1 MWKPIVIGGL
11 MASTLLAVTALPG
24 ATASSYNIPAGSM
37 HRIDAKTEIQ
47 VINCYQ
53 AQWGEKCMVKYYENG
68 QLIGNGNAT
77 EMWAEDV
84 VNWEKRYWATQGK
97 APPSPGGGAQAA
109 AETCPGAP
117 AAVAKN
123 APASKAVFQRKIYD
137 NYAMNANGTLSAP
150 QRVGIIF
157 ESFVVGAPIVN
168 KVTNVPGKGA
178 QRVTDAAPPNATLTP
193 VLSVHLV
200 CEQYRDGV
208 QKRRVESRYFC
219 FTSKDG
225 EWACGGTGI
234 PKITLLK

>member
-1 MWKPIVIGGL
+1 MWKPIAIGGL
-11 MASTLLAVTALPG
+11 AAAAVVALSALPA
-24 ATASSYNIPAGSM
+24 ATATNYNIPAGSM
-37 HRIDAKTEIQ
+37 HRIDPKTEIQ

-97 APPSPGGGAQAA
+97 APPSPGGGPQKA

-123 APASKAVFQRKIYD
+123 APRSVAVFQRKIYD

-150 QRVGIIF
+150 QRVGITF
-157 ESFVVGAPIVN
+157 ENFVVYKTVVN
-168 KVTNVPGKGA
+168 TVTNVPGKGA
-178 QRVTDAAPPNATLTP
+178 QRVTDGAPPNAVLTP
-193 VLSVHLV
+193 VASTHVV

-225 EWACGGTGI
+225 EWACGGTGF
-234 PKITLLK
+234 PKITQLK